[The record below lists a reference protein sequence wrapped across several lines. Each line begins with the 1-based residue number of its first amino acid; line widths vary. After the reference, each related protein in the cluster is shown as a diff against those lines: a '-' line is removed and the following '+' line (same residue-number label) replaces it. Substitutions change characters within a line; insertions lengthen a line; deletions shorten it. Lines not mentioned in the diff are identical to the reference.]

1 MCIDISTDAPG
12 SCHIFCPG
20 TGESPAADVDG
31 NVFVYFVNAV
41 ADRSITFFLVQSE
54 DIASTI
60 VYLIKSKPQS
70 PKYSWA
76 S

>member
-1 MCIDISTDAPG
+1 MRQEVATSFAQVPG
-12 SCHIFCPG
+12 KAQRQMF
-20 TGESPAADVDG
+20 DG

-60 VYLIKSKPQS
+60 VYFDKVEAPVAKV
-70 PKYSWA
+70 
-76 S
+76 